1 MRESARQRGGIT
13 NAVRAAAALVV
24 LVPVVV
30 VVVYG
35 YYVYATCA
43 NGNTQGTTLRL
54 AEQQDKGK
62 KERGEKQEQH

>member
-13 NAVRAAAALVV
+13 NAVRAAAVLVV
-24 LVPVVV
+24 LVLV